1 MVIRHLVKMCT
12 RQNNWRKGFFMSTTL
27 QEKGG
32 GGDKAKGKTELL
44 FSSSA
49 LWGTVCGVKDLCSCL
64 KFFSMSAIFTVQEY
78 ICIARRLL
86 HFSFRCNRLNHCV
99 PESLM

>member
-1 MVIRHLVKMCT
+1 MHKTEQLEERILYEHIPSG
-12 RQNNWRKGFFMSTTL
+12 KGR
-27 QEKGG
+27 GV
-32 GGDKAKGKTELL
+32 GDKVKGKMELV

-64 KFFSMSAIFTVQEY
+64 KFFSMSAIFTVLEY

-86 HFSFRCNRLNHCV
+86 HFSFRCNRLNHSI

>member
-1 MVIRHLVKMCT
+1 
-12 RQNNWRKGFFMSTTL
+12 MSTSL

-32 GGDKAKGKTELL
+32 GGRQGEGEDEPV

-64 KFFSMSAIFTVQEY
+64 KFFSMSAIFTVQES
-78 ICIARRLL
+78 ICSARRVL
-86 HFSFRCNRLNHCV
+86 HFSFRRNRLKHRV
-99 PESLM
+99 PESPDVAQMYN

>member
-32 GGDKAKGKTELL
+32 GGDKAKGKTAFLII
-44 FSSSA
+44 
-49 LWGTVCGVKDLCSCL
+49 CSL
-64 KFFSMSAIFTVQEY
+64 G
-78 ICIARRLL
+78 
-86 HFSFRCNRLNHCV
+86 HCV
-99 PESLM
+99 WCQRPLQLLKIL

>member
-1 MVIRHLVKMCT
+1 
-12 RQNNWRKGFFMSTTL
+12 MSTTL

-32 GGDKAKGKTELL
+32 GGDEAKGKMELV

-64 KFFSMSAIFTVQEY
+64 KFFSMSAIFTVLEY
-78 ICIARRLL
+78 ICIARGYCILAL
-86 HFSFRCNRLNHCV
+86 DAIG
-99 PESLM
+99 

>member
-1 MVIRHLVKMCT
+1 MHKTEELEERILYEH
-12 RQNNWRKGFFMSTTL
+12 NPSGKGR
-27 QEKGG
+27 
-32 GGDKAKGKTELL
+32 GGDQAKGKTELV
-44 FSSSA
+44 FSSFA
-49 LWGTVCGVKDLCSCL
+49 LWGSVCGVKDLCSCL
-64 KFFSMSAIFTVQEY
+64 KFFSMSAIFTAQEY